1 MTYKVT
7 GTKLQTRYMSTAM
20 FKTTGNMY
28 AWGFGQTYGEL
39 GLSDITN
46 RSSPVQIGTLSNWS
60 QISIGNHSAAAI
72 KTDGTLWTWGFNIYL
87 VLGLTDTT
95 NKSSPNQVVPASNWS
110 QVSAGWNH
118 IAAIK
123 TDGTLWAWGN
133 SATYGQLGLGDTANK
148 STPIQVGALSNW
160 SQVSCG
166 QYYTAAVKT
175 NGTLWTWG
183 LNGLGQLGADVTNRS
198 SPVQVGTLSNWSKIS
213 AGQNHIV
220 AVKTDGTLWT
230 CGGNSLGQLGLGD
243 LTHRSSPVQIGTLSN
258 WSKVSSSSG
267 SFFAAAIKT
276 DGTLWTW
283 GNNTFGQLGL
293 GDLTH
298 RSSPTQVGT
307 LSNWSKISCGQFH
320 TAAVK
325 TDGTLWTWGLNAQ
338 GRLGLLDTT
347 NRSSPMQVGT
357 LSNWSNVTGGIYS
370 TMGLQI
376 V

>member
-1 MTYKVT
+1 
-7 GTKLQTRYMSTAM
+7 
-20 FKTTGNMY
+20 
-28 AWGFGQTYGEL
+28 
-39 GLSDITN
+39 
-46 RSSPVQIGTLSNWS
+46 
-60 QISIGNHSAAAI
+60 
-72 KTDGTLWTWGFNIYL
+72 
-87 VLGLTDTT
+87 
-95 NKSSPNQVVPASNWS
+95 
-110 QVSAGWNH
+110 
-118 IAAIK
+118 
-123 TDGTLWAWGN
+123 
-133 SATYGQLGLGDTANK
+133 
-148 STPIQVGALSNW
+148 
-160 SQVSCG
+160 
-166 QYYTAAVKT
+166 
-175 NGTLWTWG
+175 
-183 LNGLGQLGADVTNRS
+183 
-198 SPVQVGTLSNWSKIS
+198 
-213 AGQNHIV
+213 
-220 AVKTDGTLWT
+220 
-230 CGGNSLGQLGLGD
+230 
-243 LTHRSSPVQIGTLSN
+243 VQIGTLSN